1 MAAEGAWLDLAP
13 RKHRDRHGPM
23 GPDDSSAT
31 MQEIDDGSGEN
42 NGGAAEEMD
51 QEGSGVGGLSGRVL
65 PAGWATKTK
74 SQRQRY
80 WQRRR
85 K

>member
-1 MAAEGAWLDLAP
+1 MWWKHVGRATSTPAAETGTVVGEGGAE
-13 RKHRDRHGPM
+13 
-23 GPDDSSAT
+23 
-31 MQEIDDGSGEN
+31 EIGSGSGGDS
-42 NGGAAEEMD
+42 GGAAEEMD
-51 QEGSGVGGLSGRVL
+51 QDGSGGGGLSGRVL

>member
-1 MAAEGAWLDLAP
+1 MKSG
-13 RKHRDRHGPM
+13 GP
-23 GPDDSSAT
+23 GGQQDGQ
-31 MQEIDDGSGEN
+31 QETDNGSGEDS
-42 NGGAAEEMD
+42 GGAAEEMD
-51 QEGSGVGGLSGRVL
+51 QEGSGGDGLSGRVH

-74 SQRQRY
+74 SQKQKY